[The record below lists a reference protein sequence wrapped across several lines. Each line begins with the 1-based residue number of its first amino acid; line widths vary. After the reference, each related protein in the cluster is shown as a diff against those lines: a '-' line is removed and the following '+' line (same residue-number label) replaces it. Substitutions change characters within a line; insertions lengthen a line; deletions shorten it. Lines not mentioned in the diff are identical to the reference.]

1 MSLASSVTLIVTVI
15 LVYYALIK
23 VFSILFR
30 ITGLPKEKAVFQSV
44 SLLTNAGYTTGESE
58 LVVSEKTRRRIATA
72 SMLTGYFFSV
82 VIASLFINLFLSINF
97 DELHSQLRTIL
108 FWFGSLILF
117 FIILRIP
124 SVEKILNKGLDG
136 LTVKVFKKAA
146 KENYISVL
154 DTYGKDAVV
163 NIFLYKVPGFLEGK
177 CVTDSGLRKD
187 YNVNIL
193 MYTRNGQNHYVK
205 ADTIFT
211 NKDTLIAFGP
221 LSSIKDAFLL
231 KDHGDKKAIR
241 NRIAD
246 DAANEITVM
255 SNYGYQILADIKLNR
270 VPPVLV
276 GKSLVESRI
285 KDYFSINIM
294 MVSREEKPLNINKD
308 TVIEKGDRVI
318 AFGPYENIHT
328 VFGESGEAVPGLN
341 VGNAAENKE

>member
-1 MSLASSVTLIVTVI
+1 
-15 LVYYALIK
+15 
-23 VFSILFR
+23 
-30 ITGLPKEKAVFQSV
+30 
-44 SLLTNAGYTTGESE
+44 
-58 LVVSEKTRRRIATA
+58 
-72 SMLTGYFFSV
+72 MLTGYFFSV

-108 FWFGSLILF
+108 FWFGGLILF
-117 FIILRIP
+117 FIILRVP
-124 SVEKILNKGLDG
+124 SVERVINKGLDS
-136 LTVKVFKKAA
+136 LTVKAFKKAA

-163 NIFLYKVPGFLEGK
+163 NIFLYKVPDFMEGK
-177 CVTDSGLRKD
+177 CVTDTGLRKD

-255 SNYGYQILADIKLNR
+255 SNYGYQVLADIKLNR

-294 MVSREEKPLNINKD
+294 MVSRKEKPINLTKD

-328 VFGESGEAVPGLN
+328 VFGEAHDSAN
-341 VGNAAENKE
+341 AENAGVNTDLKAQNASEE

>member
-1 MSLASSVTLIVTVI
+1 
-15 LVYYALIK
+15 
-23 VFSILFR
+23 
-30 ITGLPKEKAVFQSV
+30 
-44 SLLTNAGYTTGESE
+44 
-58 LVVSEKTRRRIATA
+58 
-72 SMLTGYFFSV
+72 MLTGYFFSV

-97 DELHSQLRTIL
+97 EELHSQLRTIL
-108 FWFGSLILF
+108 FWFGGLIAF

-124 SVEKILNKGLDG
+124 SVERILNKGLDG
-136 LTVKVFKKAA
+136 LTVKAFKKAA

-163 NIFLYKVPGFLEGK
+163 NIFLYKVPDFMEGK
-177 CVTDSGLRKD
+177 CVTDTGLRKD

-255 SNYGYQILADIKLNR
+255 SNYGYQVLADIKLNR

-294 MVSREEKPLNINKD
+294 MVSRKEKPINLTKD

-328 VFGESGEAVPGLN
+328 VFGEAHDSAN
-341 VGNAAENKE
+341 AENAGVNTDLKAQNASEE